1 MQCDARGSEV
11 TVAVGVAVI
20 IVLAVKMGY
29 YYSKTRNGKRAG
41 RRAFLISMSVPARS
55 RELGKTVLD
64 AWLPDGVWLRRA
76 VLLNG

>member
-41 RRAFLISMSVPARS
+41 RRAFPLFNVCARKVPGAGEDCS
-55 RELGKTVLD
+55 RCLAT
-64 AWLPDGVWLRRA
+64 
-76 VLLNG
+76 